1 MIPADVEI
9 IELYPLDLLG
19 QRFEGFWKIQRV
31 AANQMVVRIGEPT
44 RGWRVEGW
52 APLVS
57 GGTTCSRSY
66 GVPAGI
72 SAPCR

>member
-9 IELYPLDLLG
+9 IELYSLDLLG
-19 QRFEGFWKIQRV
+19 QRFEEFWKIH
-31 AANQMVVRIGEPT
+31 ANPMVVRIGEPT
-44 RGWRVEGW
+44 GEWRVEGW

-57 GGTTCSRSY
+57 SGTTCSRSY